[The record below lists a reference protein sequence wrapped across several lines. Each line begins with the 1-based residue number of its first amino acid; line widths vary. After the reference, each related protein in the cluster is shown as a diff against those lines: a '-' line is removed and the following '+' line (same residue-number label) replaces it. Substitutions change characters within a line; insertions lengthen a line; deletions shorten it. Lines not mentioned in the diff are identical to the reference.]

1 MIAMLLQGISYG
13 YAAGITPGPLQTF
26 LLMQTLQYGWR
37 RAIWIVLGP
46 LISDGPVVALI
57 LLVLQR
63 ASDDFL
69 RVMGV
74 VGGVFVLY
82 IAWGLLRQ
90 LRSGELNIVP
100 EDSAAAGE
108 SVPAPWAAIRKAAAI
123 NVLGPGPWLFW
134 GTAMGPL
141 AISAWRESRPTA
153 VLFVAG
159 FYVTFLLVMVT
170 QVLVV
175 HQARRLGP
183 RVVRVALWIGFTA
196 LVVFA
201 LRLFW
206 GALGG
211 G

>member
-26 LLMQTLQYGWR
+26 LLTQTLQFGWR

-46 LISDGPVVALI
+46 LISDGPIVALI

-63 ASDDFL
+63 ASDSFL

-74 VGGVFVLY
+74 VGGLFVLY

-90 LRSGELNIVP
+90 LRRGDFDPVP
-100 EDSAAAGE
+100 EDGAAGE
-108 SVPAPWAAIRKAAAI
+108 GVPAPGAAIRKAAAI
-123 NVLGPGPWLFW
+123 NALGPGPWLFW

-141 AISAWRESRPTA
+141 AISAWRDSPPVA

-159 FYVTFLLVMVT
+159 FYVTFLLVMII

-183 RVVRVALWIGFTA
+183 GVIRGALWIGFAA

-206 GALGG
+206 GALAGG
-211 G
+211 